1 VKTKTRDWYDM
12 SEEDKNEACQKNEDI
27 GSISFIFNVLDNGHG
42 FSLDRSDLAQTT
54 TNGNPMM
61 YTKVIDE
68 DDNEGSDDT
77 SIDFTDNE
85 ENNIIDED
93 DSDEN

>member
-1 VKTKTRDWYDM
+1 M